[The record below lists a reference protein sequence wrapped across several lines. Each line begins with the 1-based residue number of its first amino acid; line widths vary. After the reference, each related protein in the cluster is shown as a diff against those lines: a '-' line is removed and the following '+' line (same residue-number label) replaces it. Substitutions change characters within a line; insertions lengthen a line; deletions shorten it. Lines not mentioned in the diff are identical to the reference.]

1 MNILFNVDLLKLL
14 LCTHKILLLIM
25 VSMTNIHFIGLKA
38 YFIYKRLDFSQIT
51 LMFRCLQKKDIYLL
65 ENNIRL
71 LSL

>member
-1 MNILFNVDLLKLL
+1 MDILFNVDLLKLL
-14 LCTHKILLLIM
+14 LCAHKILLLIM
-25 VSMTNIHFIGLKA
+25 VSMTNVHVIGLKA
-38 YFIYKRLDFSQIT
+38 YFIYKRLDFTQIT